1 LTLCIVDIRG
11 NVKYPKKNPNS
22 DFIALNHLS
31 IGIHLLI
38 AILFSLSSSATK
50 KNEVQFVGNSA
61 LNTYIFLNCSAP
73 KIKIGIKPLQNG
85 RNVKTCL
92 VLL

>member
-50 KNEVQFVGNSA
+50 KNEVQFVGIPHKKLDEVNIRRIDAPIKGPVRCLNRNSA
-61 LNTYIFLNCSAP
+61 LNTYILF
-73 KIKIGIKPLQNG
+73 
-85 RNVKTCL
+85 
-92 VLL
+92 